1 MWIKNNEPEN
11 WSKVKKIMF
20 AKDYVRHCLTGDYVT
35 DYIEAEGSMMFDIDT
50 MQWSTEL
57 CGVLDIDTTMIH

>member
-1 MWIKNNEPEN
+1 
-11 WSKVKKIMF
+11 MF